1 MVKVVTKWVKG
12 KWMCINKGYL
22 YVEGYVY
29 ELGKSEM
36 SSISGPLAQLA
47 ERLSHNPY
55 VVSSILTRS
64 TISLIH
70 HWNLGLPFDNKNLS

>member
-1 MVKVVTKWVKG
+1 MVIVVTKWFNG
-12 KWMCINKGYL
+12 KSMCLNEGYL

-36 SSISGPLAQLA
+36 SSISSPLAQLA
-47 ERLSHNPY
+47 ERLSHNPE

-64 TISLIH
+64 TITFTTNS
-70 HWNLGLPFDNKNLS
+70 FM